1 MHFFTAQRMGRV
13 NVKTALAQ
21 ILTNFNVEI
30 NPHRQEIEIDNFG
43 LPIMPK
49 GGVPVKLSR
58 KIK

>member
-1 MHFFTAQRMGRV
+1 MGRV
-13 NVKTALAQ
+13 NVKTALVQ

-30 NPHRQEIEIDNFG
+30 NPNRQEIEIDNFG